1 MSNRLGTR
9 LITAFRG
16 TLVSAFNDVT
26 ARLKGLSGADKRA
39 EEQITLQLRA
49 AADLASR
56 INAILDPDQLLPEVV
71 EQLHDRFD
79 LYHVH
84 IYLLEQETREL
95 RLRAGYGEPGQAML
109 ERGHSIPL
117 SREKSL
123 VARAARERKIVLSN
137 DIRSD
142 LNFMSNPLLPD
153 TRSEVAVPLVVGE
166 RVLGVFDVQD
176 DEPER
181 FTPSDLDTFSTLA
194 GQIATALQNAR
205 LFADIQARLRVSQAL
220 AVAQTEEEV
229 LDAMIQVAGFY
240 PQALVAIF
248 SVDQEAEE
256 LTVIMRRFDA
266 FESGVTPVGSIGAR
280 YSVSQFTMLQ
290 LACSGPFVSPDLLN
304 DERADPASR
313 ALAERIGFASVCVL
327 PITLG
332 DEHLGVIVAESRQ
345 VRFFGERRMRLYQSL
360 AEQGATALHA
370 ARLRAEVQRSV
381 AQFRAFAQ
389 AADYGF
395 GMGDLKGNLIF
406 VNPALA
412 RMFGEESYRDALGKN
427 INTYHPP
434 QVLEKVRGTVIP
446 TMLETGKWEGELPLL
461 SRQGE
466 LTPTWH
472 NVFLIYD
479 ETGAPQYFANV
490 VTDISERVQAEEALR
505 RERARTDELYAISRQ
520 LNEASNE
527 QELLQVLAQPG
538 IQAGADVVSLQ
549 YVDLDEAGEPEW
561 LELVATWRRQG
572 EPILPVGT
580 RNYVPDFPFFHLWF
594 SSPDEP
600 LLITDVA
607 TDERVDENTR
617 NILVQVG
624 LRAMANIPMVQ
635 AGLRRERLRQSS
647 VEPSA
652 ERRWIGV
659 LNILWD
665 APHEFSEQEMDI
677 YRAIVGLATS
687 AVANRRLLVEQE
699 RALTETLYRISSDL
713 NKARDEDELVR
724 ALAQPAIEA
733 GATSASLMYVELD
746 QAGQPAWMEKVAG
759 WQREGALATPL
770 GMRFYLPE
778 FSIFRLWIEN
788 PGEPLLVADVA
799 DDERSDERTKAQL
812 SRLDMRAM
820 AVVPLSQAGRW
831 VGAIHFAWSE
841 PHPFG
846 QQEAETYRALIGL
859 ASPAVA
865 SRRAFEL
872 TQIARDQAETL
883 YGIGHDLNAARDE
896 YELLLALIWPAMQVG
911 ASQADLF
918 YLDLDQAG
926 QPEWMEKVAT
936 WHVEDE
942 PKTPVGTRYYLPD
955 FAFTQVYVKNPDEPQ
970 LVSDVA
976 TDERLDDNTRDV
988 LTRLGTRAFVI
999 IPLSMGG
1006 LRRERLRQSSVEPSA
1021 ERRWVGLIIV
1031 QWDKPHEFSAQE
1043 VEIYRA
1049 FIGLGS
1055 PAVASRRLMD
1065 TLEHMVTERTQQ
1077 LRTASDIA
1085 GQVSAILDP
1094 DRLLRQ
1100 VVDQLQARFELYYVQ
1115 VYLLDEETHDLVI
1128 QAGSGEAGRALCEQD
1143 YKIPLDHTQSLIAR
1157 AARSREIVLVNDTA
1171 AAPDFLPS
1179 PLLPETRSEL
1189 ATPLIAGDKLLGV
1202 FDVQQDRADHF
1213 TSADQDV
1220 FNTIAGQISIAL
1232 ENARRFEQAQ
1242 ARLWVGQALI
1252 GAQTEEQVLDAMLQ
1266 VVGLYPQAR
1275 ISIYTFDLQADE
1287 RTYVLRRDEPFESGL
1302 APEVPIGTHLPV
1314 SQLMSFQASLLEA
1327 PFVSPN
1333 VFDDERTGPESRD
1346 MARQSE
1352 VVSLAIMPILAGDEW
1367 VGIIVAM
1374 SKQQGYFDRRKMH
1387 LYQSLA
1393 DQSAIFLRTAR
1404 LFDETQETAERL
1416 REVDRLKN
1424 EFMASMSHEL
1434 RTPLNAIIGFAEV
1447 LLMGI
1452 SGDLPAEA
1460 QVDVQAIFDNGQDL
1474 LRIINDVLDMAKVEA
1489 GSLIL
1494 NLEPVEIVLLLQEI
1508 EVESIELLA
1517 DKPVGMQVQIEQGLP
1532 TLMADPVRVKQ
1543 IVRNL
1548 VSNAVKFTAEGLI
1561 ALRAFREDDWV
1572 CIQVQDSGIGIAKE
1586 DMATIFERFRQ
1597 VDGSHARRA
1606 GGTGLGLPITRH
1618 LVELHGGTITVQSQP
1633 GEGSVFSVRLP
1644 VGA

>member
-1 MSNRLGTR
+1 VTKMSSFL
-9 LITAFRG
+9 AFIQKIVPGFVVQER
-16 TLVSAFNDVT
+16 S
-26 ARLKGLSGADKRA
+26 
-39 EEQITLQLRA
+39 TLQLRA
-49 AADLASR
+49 AADLAGR
-56 INAILDPDQLLPEVV
+56 INAILDLDQLLPEIV
-71 EQLHDRFD
+71 EQSHDRFD

-95 RLRAGYGEPGQAML
+95 RLRAAYGEPGRVML

-117 SREKSL
+117 DREKSL

-137 DIRSD
+137 DTRGD
-142 LNFMSNPLLPD
+142 LDFMPNPLLPD
-153 TRSEVAVPLVVGE
+153 TRSEVALPLVVGE
-166 RVLGVFDVQD
+166 RLLGVFDVQD
-176 DEPER
+176 DAPGR
-181 FTPSDLDTFSTLA
+181 FAPSDLDTFSTLA

-220 AVAQTEEEV
+220 AAAQTEEEV
-229 LDAMIQVAGFY
+229 LDAMIQVASSY

-248 SVDQEAEE
+248 SVEAEA
-256 LTVIMRRFDA
+256 LTAVLRRLDA

-280 YSVSQFTMLQ
+280 YSVSQFALFQ
-290 LACSGPFVSPDLLN
+290 HVYSGPFVSPDLVN

-313 ALAERIGFASVCVL
+313 AMAERTGAASICVL
-327 PITLG
+327 PMVLG
-332 DEHLGVIVAESRQ
+332 DAWLGVIMAGSGQ
-345 VRFFGERRMRLYQSL
+345 VRFFGERRLRLYQSL

-370 ARLRAEVQRSV
+370 ARLRAEVQRST

-395 GMGDLKGNLIF
+395 GMGDLQGNLVF

-434 QVLEKVRGTVIP
+434 QVLEKVSGTVIP
-446 TMLETGKWEGELPLL
+446 TMLETGKWEGELPIL
-461 SRQGE
+461 SRQGK

-479 ETGAPQYFANV
+479 EAGAPQYFANI
-490 VTDISERVQAEEALR
+490 VTDITERVRAEEALR

-520 LNEASNE
+520 LNEASDE

-538 IQAGADVVSLQ
+538 VQAGASAVSLQ
-549 YVDLDEAGEPEW
+549 YVDLDEAGAPQW
-561 LELVATWRRQG
+561 LELVATWKRRG
-572 EPILPVGT
+572 EPTVPTGT
-580 RNYVPDFPFFHLWF
+580 RNYLPDFPFSYSWL
-594 SSPDEP
+594 SNPDEP
-600 LLITDVA
+600 LLISDVV

-617 NILVQVG
+617 DMLAQVG
-624 LRAMANIPMVQ
+624 LCAMATIPLAQ
-635 AGLRRERLRQSS
+635 AGQRHERIRQSS
-647 VEPSA
+647 VEPSVKPSVDPAA

-659 LNILWD
+659 LNVLWD
-665 APHEFSEQEMDI
+665 APHEFSAREVDI
-677 YRAIVGLATS
+677 YRALAGLATP

-699 RALTETLYRISSDL
+699 RALTETLYQISSDL
-713 NKARDEDELVR
+713 NRARDEDELLW

-733 GATSASLMYVELD
+733 GAASASLMYVELD

-770 GMRFYLPE
+770 GARFYLPE
-778 FSIFRLWIEN
+778 FPIFCQCIEN
-788 PGEPLLVADVA
+788 PDEPLLVADVA
-799 DDERSDERTKAQL
+799 SDERSDERAKAQL
-812 SRLDMRAM
+812 SHLDMRAM
-820 AVVPLSQAGRW
+820 AVVPLFQAGLGERLRQRLRQSSVEPSAERRW
-831 VGAIHFAWSE
+831 VGVIHFAWSE

-846 QQEAETYRALIGL
+846 QPEAETYRALIGL

-872 TQIARDQAETL
+872 MQVARDQAETL

-911 ASQADLF
+911 VSQADLF
-918 YLDLDQAG
+918 YLDLDPAG
-926 QPEWMEKVAT
+926 RPEWMEKVAT
-936 WHVEDE
+936 WQLEGE
-942 PKTPVGTRYYLPD
+942 PRTPLGARYYLPD
-955 FAFTQVYVKNPDEPQ
+955 FAFTQVYFENSDEPQ
-970 LVSDVA
+970 LVSDIA
-976 TDERLDDNTRDV
+976 TDERVDGNTRDV
-988 LTRLGTRAFVI
+988 LARLGTRALAV
-999 IPLSMGG
+999 IPLSIGG
-1006 LRRERLRQSSVEPSA
+1006 
-1021 ERRWVGLIIV
+1021 RWLGLIIV
-1031 QWDKPHEFSAQE
+1031 HWDEPHEFSARE
-1043 VEIYRA
+1043 VDIYRA

-1065 TLEHMVTERTQQ
+1065 TLEHMVAERTQQ

-1085 GQVSAILDP
+1085 RRVNAILDP
-1094 DRLLRQ
+1094 DRLLNE
-1100 VVDQLQARFELYYVQ
+1100 VVNQLQDRFKLYYVQ
-1115 VYLLDEETHDLVI
+1115 VYLLDEETRDLVI

-1143 YKIPLDHTQSLIAR
+1143 YRIPLDRAHSLIAR
-1157 AARSREIVLVNDTA
+1157 SARSREIVMVNDTD

-1189 ATPLIAGDKLLGV
+1189 AVPLIAGDKLLGV
-1202 FDVQQDRADHF
+1202 FDVQQDRTDHF

-1220 FNTIAGQISIAL
+1220 FNTISGQISIAL

-1242 ARLWVGQALI
+1242 ARLRVGQALI

-1275 ISIYTFDLQADE
+1275 VSIYTFDPQAEE
-1287 RTYVLRRDEPFESGL
+1287 RTFVLRRDEPFESGL
-1302 APEVPIGTHLPV
+1302 VPTVPIGTRLPLSRIRAFQV
-1314 SQLMSFQASLLEA
+1314 SSPEA
-1327 PFVSPN
+1327 PLVSPN
-1333 VFDDERTGPESRD
+1333 VFADGRVGPGALD
-1346 MARQSE
+1346 MARQSG
-1352 VVSLAIMPILAGDEW
+1352 VVSLVFMPILAGDEW
-1367 VGIIVAM
+1367 MGAIMAL
-1374 SKQQGYFDRRKMH
+1374 SKQERYFDRRKLH

-1393 DQSAIFLRTAR
+1393 DQGAIFLRTAH

-1460 QVDVQAIFDNGQDL
+1460 QVDVQAIFDNGRDL

-1494 NLEPVEIVLLLQEI
+1494 NLELVEITSLLHEV

-1517 DKPVGMQVQIEQGLP
+1517 DKPIGMQVQIEPGLP
-1532 TLMADPVRVKQ
+1532 TLEADPMRVKQ
-1543 IVRNL
+1543 IVSNL
-1548 VSNAVKFTAEGLI
+1548 VSNAIKFTAEGLVV
-1561 ALRAFREDDWV
+1561 LRAFREDDWV
-1572 CIQVQDSGIGIAKE
+1572 CIQVQDNGIGIAEE

-1618 LVELHGGTITVQSQP
+1618 LVELHGGTIVVQSQP
-1633 GEGSVFSVRLP
+1633 GQGSNFSVRLP
-1644 VGA
+1644 VGEGA